1 MAKIPGFA
9 EIVTAISSVGF
20 PIVGCVYL
28 IYSNN
33 KNNQNHTEEVKKLSE
48 SINEN
53 TNVLIHL
60 ADVIEQKEEKR

>member
-1 MAKIPGFA
+1 MPGFA
-9 EIVTAISSVGF
+9 EIVTAIASVGF
-20 PIVGCVYL
+20 PIVGSVYL
-28 IYSNN
+28 IYANN

-60 ADVIEQKEEKR
+60 ADVIDQKEGKR